1 MIRFFICIAFA
12 DSGMGFHTYKRD
24 LSFMPQDRRKKLNE
38 KELGS
43 LYLLSETPLVVD
55 RLLKA
60 QSYTDDDIAAL
71 HQSLSH
77 HAPDMAMIAVSLS
90 GNMVAESMRQSGNET
105 LITLGAELKYLSINT
120 LEEVGR
126 IWIDACR
133 YGIENPSDIHDIV
146 HESADILCM
155 FGSIFMEIAEI
166 CTPQP
171 DILRAL
177 AASLMYQCEAHA
189 DSARALIDNAN
200 PKPNKSSIDTIPL
213 PIALQN
219 KHYTD
224 NVVTFTLF
232 GDKHLR

>member
-1 MIRFFICIAFA
+1 
-12 DSGMGFHTYKRD
+12 
-24 LSFMPQDRRKKLNE
+24 MPQDRRKKLNE

-43 LYLLSETPLVVD
+43 LYLLAETPLIVD
-55 RLLKA
+55 RVLKA
-60 QSYTDDDIAAL
+60 GIYTDGDIATI
-71 HQSLSH
+71 HQSLSN
-77 HAPDMAMIAVSLS
+77 HAPDMAMIAISLS
-90 GNMVAESMRQSGNET
+90 GNLLAESMRQVGNET
-105 LITLGAELKYLSINT
+105 LVTLGAELKYLSIMT

-155 FGSIFMEIAEI
+155 FGSVFMEVAEE

-171 DILRAL
+171 DLIRAL
-177 AASLMYQCEAHA
+177 AASLMYQCEGHA
-189 DSARALIDNAN
+189 DNARALIDNAN

-213 PIALQN
+213 PAELQN

-232 GDKHLR
+232 GDKQLS